1 MEFIQLQEKVQ
12 TVKSEINRH
21 IIGQDKLVEDT
32 LICLLAGGN
41 LLLEGVPGLG
51 KTRLVSVLG
60 QVLGLEFRRIQ
71 FTPDLMP
78 ADITGTNI
86 YNKDTNTFEFQKG
99 PVFGHIILADEINRA
114 TPKTQAAML
123 EAMQEKTVTVGG
135 TTYTLPKPYMV
146 MATQNPIEQEGTY
159 PLPEAQMDRF
169 MFKLLVE
176 FPDVTDLTSIIKL
189 TTTGN
194 EDAVQT
200 VIDGDALMSMQSVIR
215 EIPISEDVLNYAMRL
230 IVGTHPTS
238 VEATSDVKRYV
249 MQGASPRGAQGII
262 KGAKVKA
269 LLEGRY
275 NVSFN
280 DIKEMAHPILRHR
293 IALNFEAMSEGITV
307 EELIA
312 GLIKELEV

>member
-1 MEFIQLQEKVQ
+1 MELNQLQEKIQEIKV
-12 TVKSEINRH
+12 EINRH

-86 YNKDTNTFEFQKG
+86 YNKDTNTFEFQEG
-99 PVFGHIILADEINRA
+99 PVFGNIILADEINRA

-135 TTYTLPKPYMV
+135 TTYKLPKPYMV

-176 FPDVTDLTSIIKL
+176 FPDVVDLTSIIKL
-189 TTTGN
+189 TTTGK
-194 EDAVQT
+194 EEAVSA
-200 VIDGDALMSMQSVIR
+200 VIDGASLMEMQAVIR
-215 EIPISEDVLNYAMRL
+215 DIPISEDVLNYAMRL
-230 IVGTHPTS
+230 IVATHPTRD
-238 VEATSDVKRYV
+238 EATEKVKRYV

-262 KGAKVKA
+262 QGAKVKA

-280 DIKEMAHPILRHR
+280 DIKQMARPILRHR
-293 IALNFEAMSEGITV
+293 IALNFEAMSEGVTV
-307 EELIA
+307 D
-312 GLIKELEV
+312 GLITGLLKELEV

>member
-1 MEFIQLQEKVQ
+1 MELNQLQEKIQ
-12 TVKSEINRH
+12 AMKGEISRH
-21 IIGQDKLVEDT
+21 IIGQEKLVEDT

-60 QVLGLEFRRIQ
+60 EVLGLEFRRIQ

-86 YNKDTNTFEFQKG
+86 YNKDTNTFEFQEG
-99 PVFGHIILADEINRA
+99 PVFGNIILADEINRA

-135 TTYTLPKPYMV
+135 TTYKLPAPYMV
-146 MATQNPIEQEGTY
+146 MATQNPIDQEGTY

-194 EDAVQT
+194 EEAVQPI
-200 VIDGDALMSMQSVIR
+200 IDGGSLTRMQSVLR
-215 EIPISEDVLNYAMRL
+215 DIPISEDVMNYAMRL
-230 IVGTHPTS
+230 IVATHPTRE
-238 VEATSDVKRYV
+238 EATEDVKRYV
-249 MQGASPRGAQGII
+249 LQGASPRGAQGII
-262 KGAKVKA
+262 KSAKVKA

-280 DIKEMAHPILRHR
+280 DIKQMAHPILRHR
-293 IALNFEAMSEGITV
+293 ITLNFEAMSEGITV
-307 EELIA
+307 D
-312 GLIKELEV
+312 GLITGLMKELEV